1 MPLSSMTGFS
11 RSEGETPKAS
21 WVWEI
26 KSVNGK
32 GLDMRFR
39 LPGGF
44 DRIEPQVREAIQKR
58 FRRGNFSINLAMNAR
73 DSEGGYRINWDVLST
88 FVDAM
93 PELSKRCTD
102 VTPPSADGLL
112 GLRGVIEA
120 ADEELDEEDKAALDK
135 ALMDTMTGA
144 LNGLEQARN
153 AEGERLLGFLR
164 EQVSTI
170 RNLHGAATTETA
182 RQADILRDR
191 VKNSV
196 ADLLAET
203 PALPEERIAQEVAIL
218 LTKADVSEELDRL
231 SAHCDAANDLL
242 NADGSIGRK
251 FDFLCQEFNRE
262 ANTLCSKAVVP
273 ELTTIG
279 LELKVVIDQMRE
291 QVQNVE

>member
-1 MPLSSMTGFS
+1 MTGFA
-11 RSEGETPKAS
+11 RSEGENEASS

-32 GLDMRFR
+32 GLDFRAR

-44 DRIEPQVREAIQKR
+44 ERLEPQVREALQKR
-58 FRRGNFSINLAMNAR
+58 FKRGNFSVNLALNSHSR
-73 DSEGGYRINWDVLST
+73 DGGYRVNWDVLDHIIAVVPEI
-88 FVDAM
+88 VDKC
-93 PELSKRCTD
+93 PG
-102 VTPPSADGLL
+102 VTSPSVDGLL
-112 GLRGVIEA
+112 SLRGVLEPTDESSEDSTREA
-120 ADEELDEEDKAALDK
+120 LDLALLESMDAALDS
-135 ALMDTMTGA
+135 LLD
-144 LNGLEQARN
+144 ARK
-153 AEGERLLGFLR
+153 AEGERLHGFLS

-170 RNLHGAATTETA
+170 QSLHGNAVKECEK
-182 RQADILRDR
+182 QSGILRDR
-191 VKNSV
+191 VREGVS
-196 ADLLAET
+196 ALLGES

-218 LTKADVSEELDRL
+218 LTKADISEELDRL
-231 SAHCDAANDLL
+231 SAHCEAARDLL
-242 NADGSIGRK
+242 TSNGGIGRK